1 MKKLFAITIALLAL
15 IFTGCDN
22 DDYPLVSRPFVHFS
36 LEIYDSNGLNLL
48 DPEVEGNLIG
58 SQIRYKFEG
67 QVLPYFVKWERLNG
81 TEIVHED
88 TGQMNF
94 DKDFNRIDI
103 TSGNIGADKEFTFK
117 ITIMARDYNVNIKY
131 FTYTNKTRE
140 YAMAYINDVPTDI
153 DSYEVTLTNNFTYT
167 ASYTLRLTIPA
178 EE

>member
-1 MKKLFAITIALLAL
+1 MKKLFAIALVL
-15 IFTGCDN
+15 ITLMLTGCDEEHE
-22 DDYPLVSRPFVHFS
+22 YYVSRPHVHFS

-58 SQIRYKFEG
+58 SQIRYKFKG
-67 QVLPYFVKWERLNG
+67 QVLPYFVKWEKPDG
-81 TEIVHED
+81 TGIVHED

-103 TSGNIGADKEFTFK
+103 TSGDIGVDKEFTFK
-117 ITIMARDYNVNIKY
+117 ITIKSTDYNVNIKY
-131 FTYTNKTRE
+131 FTYTDKARE
-140 YAMAYINDVPTDI
+140 YALAYINDVPSDM
-153 DSYEVTLTNNFTYT
+153 DSYEVTLTDNFTYT